1 MKTILNRIAIWQPKP
16 LDELTVGVVPAGIIY
31 YQDDVAK
38 TSHTLAY
45 RYAKNFS
52 LAKSKKDK
60 QPLKFC
66 LFFMTFSD
74 DRETAEVMLDSI
86 ASQLTYDYVSEF
98 LANNI
103 AGEFKY
109 LKHYFT
115 EDN

>member
-1 MKTILNRIAIWQPKP
+1 MKIILNRIAIWQPKP
-16 LDELTVGVVPAGIIY
+16 LDDLTVGVTPAGLVY
-31 YQDDVAK
+31 YEDDIAK
-38 TSHTLAY
+38 TSQSLAY

-52 LAKSKKDK
+52 IAKSKKDK

-74 DRETAEVMLDSI
+74 DKEAAEFTLDLI
-86 ASQLTYDYVSEF
+86 AKTLTYDYVSDF
-98 LANNI
+98 LASNI

-115 EDN
+115 EDK